1 MEHAQPPRRSASSR
15 GFLRPRAVAL
25 GLAATLVGPLL
36 AQAETTLYV
45 ANVGGSN
52 ETMYR
57 QKIIPAFEKAH
68 DVKIVYVAGNSSD
81 TLAKLQAQKGHQQ
94 INVAVMDDGPMYQ
107 AMQMGLCAKVDEAPV
122 MKDLY
127 PLARLGPTAVG
138 VGMVATGIGYNAE
151 AFRKMGLPAPDSWNV
166 LTDKRL
172 KGKLGVPPIT
182 NTYGLHTLV
191 MLARMNGG
199 GEKNIEPGFTA
210 IAKQIAP
217 NVLSWAPTPGEMDGL
232 MQSGDVILAPYGSG
246 RAVALQNTGFPLK
259 FVYPKE
265 GAVALQVAACVVA
278 ENAQPALSQQFV
290 QYLLSPD
297 VQVIQAQAIGLGPV
311 NSTVKL
317 TPEVAA
323 RVPYGA
329 SEIAKLV
336 ALDWATIN
344 PHRAEWTERWNRSV
358 ER

>member
-15 GFLRPRAVAL
+15 GFSRPLAVAL
-25 GLAATLVGPLL
+25 GLAAMLGASLL

-107 AMQMGLCAKVDEAPV
+107 AMQMGLCAKIDEAPV

-138 VGMVATGIGYNAE
+138 VGMVATGIGYNAD
-151 AFRKMGLPAPDSWNV
+151 AFKKMGLPAPDSWSV

-191 MLARMNGG
+191 MLARINGG

-210 IAKQIAP
+210 IAKQVAP
-217 NVLSWAPTPGEMDGL
+217 DVLSWAPTPGEMDGL

-290 QYLLSPD
+290 QYLLGPD
-297 VQVIQAQAIGLGPV
+297 VQALQAQAMGLGPV

-329 SEIAKLV
+329 SQIAKLV
-336 ALDWATIN
+336 ALDWTTIN
-344 PHRAEWTERWNRSV
+344 PHRTEWTERWNRSV

>member
-15 GFLRPRAVAL
+15 GFSRPLAVAL
-25 GLAATLVGPLL
+25 GLAAMLGAPLL

-107 AMQMGLCAKVDEAPV
+107 AMQMGLCAKIDEAPV

-138 VGMVATGIGYNAE
+138 VGMVATGIGYNAD
-151 AFRKMGLPAPDSWNV
+151 AFKKMGLPAPDSWTV

-191 MLARMNGG
+191 MLARINGG

-210 IAKQIAP
+210 IAKQVAP
-217 NVLSWAPTPGEMDGL
+217 DVLSWAPTPGEMDGL

-290 QYLLSPD
+290 QYLLGPD
-297 VQVIQAQAIGLGPV
+297 VQALQAQAIGLGPV
-311 NSTVKL
+311 NSMVKL

-329 SEIAKLV
+329 SQIAKLV
-336 ALDWATIN
+336 ALDWTTIN
-344 PHRAEWTERWNRSV
+344 PHRTEWTERWNRSV